1 MKHLNDSDAKAL
13 LFIALFIL
21 IMCAIDFADAALYLE
36 LGR

>member
-1 MKHLNDSDAKAL
+1 MGQLNHTDAKAL

-21 IMCAIDFADAALYLE
+21 LMIAVDFADAALYLE